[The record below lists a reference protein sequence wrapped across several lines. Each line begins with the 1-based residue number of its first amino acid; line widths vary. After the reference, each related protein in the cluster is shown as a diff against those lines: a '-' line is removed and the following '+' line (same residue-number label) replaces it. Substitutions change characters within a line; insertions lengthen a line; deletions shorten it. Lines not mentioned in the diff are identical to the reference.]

1 MMGYLYVQIT
11 KKSFPTPG
19 NVEIDTNAG
28 KSKVGAVSGQ
38 KTNNGL
44 VHIDSNFWQRSI
56 PNNTN
61 EKSKIKQYVCKQTYK
76 KSKKMT
82 K

>member
-38 KTNNGL
+38 KQTM
-44 VHIDSNFWQRSI
+44 VWSI
-56 PNNTN
+56 LIVIFGND
-61 EKSKIKQYVCKQTYK
+61 
-76 KSKKMT
+76 
-82 K
+82 